1 LVLITSSKLSTSN
14 VKSFRWLKE
23 VMGAGGMWAYQEALD
38 VDKDE
43 SVTMTAYATFTNLLG
58 LKAALAELLPRAVSK
73 QVMAAPA

>member
-1 LVLITSSKLSTSN
+1 
-14 VKSFRWLKE
+14 
-23 VMGAGGMWAYQEALD
+23 MGAGGMWAYQEALD

-73 QVMAAPA
+73 QVLSAPA